1 MKNKRTIKILI
12 AVMVLVLGF
21 GAFAGC
27 GTETA
32 SAGTLVLKVNPE
44 FEINYDEDGNVVSI
58 MPVNDDA
65 GKLMDKLSEYEG
77 KPTDEIVSQLIA
89 LMEKEG
95 FIIKADAAGMG
106 NDINIQI
113 KEGSKMPDDDFLD
126 NIVKNV
132 KAVFDGKNVMGK
144 VVISGESN
152 YGIKE
157 YSVSDY
163 GDTNYKAAKT
173 KIDSAVQSGN
183 SYTNYSNTDYDGYNS
198 NYGAATDYDGNNTN
212 YNGSSGNSN
221 YGGSSSSSGN
231 SNYGG
236 SSGSSGNSNYG
247 GGSSSSSGNSNYDDS
262 SSSSGNSNYGNS
274 SYDDND
280 SDSGNSNYDD

>member
-198 NYGAATDYDGNNTN
+198 NYGAATDYDGTNTN
-212 YNGSSGNSN
+212 YN
-221 YGGSSSSSGN
+221 SSSGN

-236 SSGSSGNSNYG
+236 SSGSSGNSNY